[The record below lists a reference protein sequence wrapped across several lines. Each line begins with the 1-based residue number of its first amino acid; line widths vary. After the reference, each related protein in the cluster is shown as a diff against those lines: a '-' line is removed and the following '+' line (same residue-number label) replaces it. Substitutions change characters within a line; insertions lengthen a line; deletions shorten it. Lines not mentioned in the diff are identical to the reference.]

1 MKRKYK
7 SRDRLSKELEEMHLI
22 SNQLEACRSEIIS
35 AQKKYEAIL
44 ESAPDAMVFVNQE
57 GKIVLL
63 NEQLEKLFGY
73 YPEELIGKDM
83 LVLIP
88 ERFRS
93 KHSEYVEEFFLQPGA
108 RHMGS
113 GVIIYG
119 LKKDGTEFPADISL
133 SPLQTD
139 NGLLAVAAVR
149 DITERK
155 MIEDQMELDYQI
167 QRVISSILKISL
179 EPISLKEQLEHVLDL
194 ILSVPKL
201 ALLSGGVIY
210 LVEDEPEVLVMKA
223 QRRIADSMRIQ
234 CAKVPFGKCLCGKA
248 ASLRKVIFFESVD
261 DCHEIRYKG
270 MVPHGHYCVPIVCR
284 DICLGLIS
292 VPIKEGHKRSEEEEQ
307 FLIAVANTLAGVI
320 ERKKAVQALQES
332 EEKYRTLVDNV
343 NVGVYRST
351 GTPKGR
357 FLQANPAIAKMFG
370 YDSVREFMKLD
381 VSELYQD
388 SEERKLFVDEIIR
401 QGFVRDKELRLKRKD
416 GTPIWGSVTANAQ
429 FDDKGHVRWFDG
441 IIEDVTERKQA
452 ELEKER
458 LLEQL
463 TQAEKMAALGRLTQ
477 NVAHA
482 IRNPLTSVGGFARRL
497 NQRIAEGTKEKEY
510 SNFILSSVSRLESI
524 LNNILTFSR
533 QEILYLKEH
542 PIHAIIDQV
551 LSEYGEQCVERSITV
566 HKEYGDVPGILL
578 DKNQVQEAI
587 GILVSNAIQSM
598 PGGGTLTVQ
607 IEQEIM
613 KQSRFVSV
621 KIMDTGKGI
630 PEDKLGMIFEPFFT
644 IDETERAASLGLP
657 ISKKVVEDHC
667 GFIEVESQV
676 GKGTTYSLYFPSEP
690 QP

>member
-1 MKRKYK
+1 
-7 SRDRLSKELEEMHLI
+7 LKELEEMHLK
-22 SNQLEACRSEIIS
+22 SNQLDACRSEIVS

-73 YPEELIGKDM
+73 FPGELLGKDM
-83 LVLIP
+83 QVLIP

-93 KHSEYVEEFFLQPGA
+93 KHSEYFEEFFLHPRV
-108 RHMGS
+108 RHMGA

-119 LKKDGTEFPADISL
+119 LKKDGKEFPADISL

-139 NGLLAVAAVR
+139 YGLLAVAAVR

-155 MIEDQMELDYQI
+155 MIEDQIELDYQI

-179 EPISLKEQLEHVLDL
+179 EPISLEEQLEHVLDL
-194 ILSVPKL
+194 ILSIPRL
-201 ALLSGGVIY
+201 ALHSGGVIY

-223 QRRIADSMRIQ
+223 QRRIADSMRIS
-234 CAKVPFGKCLCGKA
+234 CAKVPFGKCVCGKA
-248 ASLRKVIFFESVD
+248 ASLRKVIFVESID

-292 VPIKEGHKRSEEEEQ
+292 VPVKEGHKRSEEEEQ
-307 FLIAVANTLAGVI
+307 FLMAVANTLAGVI

-343 NVGVYRST
+343 NVGVYRNT
-351 GTPKGR
+351 GGPQGR

-370 YDSVREFMKLD
+370 YASVNEFMKLN

-388 SEERKLFVDEIIR
+388 SEERKLFVEEIIR
-401 QGFVRDKELRLKRKD
+401 QGFIKDKELRLKRKD
-416 GTPIWGSVTANAQ
+416 GTPIWGAVTANAQ
-429 FDDKGHVRWFDG
+429 FDDKGRVRWFDG
-441 IIEDVTERKQA
+441 IIEDVTERKQV

-482 IRNPLTSVGGFARRL
+482 IRNPLTTVGGFARRL

-524 LNNILTFSR
+524 LNNILAFSR

-542 PIHAIIDQV
+542 DIHGIIDQV
-551 LSEYGEQCVERSITV
+551 LSEYGELCVERSITV
-566 HKEYGDVPGILL
+566 HKDFGDVPVILL
-578 DKNQVQEAI
+578 DKDQVQEAI

-598 PGGGTLTVQ
+598 SRGGTLTIQ
-607 IEQEIM
+607 TEQEVM

-621 KIMDTGKGI
+621 KIKDTGKGI
-630 PEDKLGMIFEPFFT
+630 PENKLGKIFEPFFT
-644 IDETERAASLGLP
+644 IDETERVASLGLP

-667 GFIEVESQV
+667 GFIEVESKV
-676 GKGTTYSLYFPSEP
+676 GMGSTYSLYFPSEP
-690 QP
+690 QI